1 MAKLKTEEEKFRGL
15 RRFNAAMFV
24 LHFVQAVALLVI
36 TYIVIGQ
43 DVSLPV
49 KSYFLTNFDPVT
61 QTISGVEETLFSL
74 PLAPLVAGFLF
85 FSAFDHLLIA
95 GPLYKRY
102 EAGLRQGHNYFRWY
116 EYAFSSSL
124 MIVVIC
130 MLVGIYDIAALIAIF
145 SINAC
150 MNLFGLLM
158 EKINQYTN
166 KVDWT
171 AYIYGTFAG
180 LIPWLAIAIYL
191 FGAGST
197 ERMPDF
203 VYWIF
208 LTIAVF
214 YFSFAFNMVL
224 QYRRKGRWKD
234 YLFGERVYIVL
245 SLVAKT
251 ALAWQVWAGT
261 LAPLGS

>member
-1 MAKLKTEEEKFRGL
+1 MVKVQTDEEKFLSL
-15 RRFNAAMFV
+15 RRFNAAMFI
-24 LHFVQAVALLVI
+24 LHLIQAIAILVI
-36 TYIVIGQ
+36 TYLIIQQ

-49 KSYFLTNFDPVT
+49 RSYFLSNYDPVT
-61 QTISGVEETLFSL
+61 QVVTESAQTLFEM
-74 PLAPLVAGFLF
+74 PLAILVAGFLF
-85 FSAFDHLLIA
+85 FSAFDHLIIA

-102 EAGLRQGHNYFRWY
+102 RAGLKEGHNYFRWY

-130 MLVGIYDIAALIAIF
+130 MLVGIREISSLIAIF
-145 SINAC
+145 SITAC

-158 EKINQYTN
+158 EKINQRTE

-171 AYIYGTFAG
+171 AYIYGCFAG
-180 LIPWLAIAIYL
+180 LIPWAAIAIYL
-191 FGAGST
+191 FGAGA
-197 ERMPDF
+197 EGNVPDF

-208 LTIAVF
+208 LTIAIF
-214 YFSFAFNMVL
+214 YFSFAFNMFL
-224 QYRRKGRWKD
+224 QYKRVGRWKD
-234 YLFGERVYIVL
+234 YLFGERVYIIL

-261 LAPLGS
+261 LAPLG